1 MIFFIFF
8 IFEQERRFLSVCL
21 FVRLLSFQTGDR
33 SGELTARMN
42 MSDLQT
48 ILGLSYSVN
57 SSTLS
62 ENKDMD
68 YNSHGR
74 FSLRAA
80 PPFAAGG
87 WGGGGWETEAVT
99 RSLLQER
106 GRG

>member
-1 MIFFIFF
+1 M
-8 IFEQERRFLSVCL
+8 

-62 ENKDMD
+62 ENKEMD

-74 FSLRAA
+74 FFQGVRSQQ
-80 PPFAAGG
+80 
-87 WGGGGWETEAVT
+87 EKKT
-99 RSLLQER
+99 RW
-106 GRG
+106 

>member
-1 MIFFIFF
+1 M
-8 IFEQERRFLSVCL
+8 
-21 FVRLLSFQTGDR
+21 RLLLFQTGDR

-62 ENKDMD
+62 ENKEMD

-74 FSLRAA
+74 FSKGCASVRSRKN
-80 PPFAAGG
+80 
-87 WGGGGWETEAVT
+87 EVVT
-99 RSLLQER
+99 CSLFQE
-106 GRG
+106 